1 MPTNVTELRME
12 TKKTPTFAPGDGAGV
27 ALFCMAGLVGTLV
40 LVCYLA
46 AGTPDLSDVA
56 LLVGP

>member
-1 MPTNVTELRME
+1 MPTNVTELRMD
-12 TKKTPTFAPGDGAGV
+12 TRKTPTSAFWDGAGV

-40 LVCYLA
+40 LLCYL
-46 AGTPDLSDVA
+46 AGTPDLSEVA